1 MATYF
6 EQTPDLYTPIGNPI
20 MFVTTDVTATP
31 SGWLYVLDV
40 IFNGNQIA
48 RFKSAPD
55 PSTLQGYFNIRE
67 ILRNLVSLDADK
79 DLDNA
84 SDYNRHMSI
93 AYEVELY
100 NEIDG
105 TLSAL
110 QDSWI
115 GHTYLSSIPV
125 FDFPQFSMSDYV
137 ADGAGDFLVKALA
150 TWSERKTIQSQ
161 LDHGWL
167 YFMSQTLSIP
177 TIDGIRYKYYLEDGT
192 LLRSYSMKTAVF
204 FDHTLSEENQFDC
217 FRIPAG
223 FRNIQNI
230 PSSVTSDGLNGDSD
244 LNLEPNSYIT
254 IQGEISFDSEEYA
267 TELYTI
273 RISDEC
279 IQTDVTEIYFQN
291 SLGGIDTYQFTK
303 PNRETN
309 TITRTESSK
318 PLLVRSASAYGYA
331 QTDSSRFISDVKWS
345 KEFQVQSNW
354 LTDDEFQ
361 WLQQL
366 VTSPNVWVKIDSF
379 MTPIIITNSS
389 YQVFKRDFDQLKN
402 LTISYKFTI
411 DQTIP
416 L

>member
-40 IFNGNQIA
+40 IYNGNQIA

-55 PSTLQGYFNIRE
+55 PTTLQGYFNIRE
-67 ILRNLVSLDADK
+67 ILRSLVSLDADK
-79 DLDNA
+79 NMSNP

-115 GHTYLSSIPV
+115 GHAYLSSIPV
-125 FDFPQFSMSDYV
+125 FDFPEFSMNDYV
-137 ADGAGDFLVKALA
+137 ADGSGDFLVKALA
-150 TWSERKTIQSQ
+150 TWSERKTIQSV

-192 LLRSYSMKTAVF
+192 LLRSYSMKTALF

-223 FRNIQNI
+223 FRSIQTI
-230 PSSVTSDGLNGDSD
+230 PDSVTSDGQSGDVD
-244 LNLEPNSYIT
+244 MNLEPNSYIT
-254 IQGEISFDSEEYA
+254 IQGEISYDSEEYA

-273 RISDEC
+273 RLSDEC

-303 PNRETN
+303 PNRE
-309 TITRTESSK
+309 RT
-318 PLLVRSASAYGYA
+318 V
-331 QTDSSRFISDVKWS
+331 TSDLGTFVIPG
-345 KEFQVQSNW
+345 QSNYA
-354 LTDDEFQ
+354 LRRQ
-361 WLQQL
+361 GLNYV
-366 VTSPNVWVKIDSF
+366 VTSAGKSQSF
-379 MTPIIITNSS
+379 ASERDANYFIQTGGFGRKTYGPITERVFGTPT
-389 YQVFKRDFDQLKN
+389 KN
-402 LTISYKFTI
+402 ISQAIY
-411 DQTIP
+411 
-416 L
+416 